1 MKNNIIKFANE
12 KFGEIR
18 TINNDGEAWFAGKD
32 IAEVLGYSNAT
43 KAIIAHVDDEDK
55 MMVMVE
61 AQSQNGTLLN
71 KTKTAFINESGLYAL
86 ILGSKLPQAKEFK
99 RWVTAEVLPQI
110 RKTGG
115 YIPVHD
121 AEGNELSDEEFFL
134 RAQMILQKTIDA
146 KDELIAQQQ
155 RLLADQHRMLGEQ
168 QQLLEEQQP
177 LVQFAEAVKL
187 SDDCYCI
194 GDVANIIAS
203 NNIPMGRQ
211 RLFNWLRRN
220 KYMFKNS
227 RKPMQRWV
235 EKGVFTVHIYTYHDV
250 YGHQRSYPTTMVTGL
265 GVQHLLD
272 KFKALNS

>member
-1 MKNNIIKFANE
+1 
-12 KFGEIR
+12 
-18 TINNDGEAWFAGKD
+18 
-32 IAEVLGYSNAT
+32 
-43 KAIIAHVDDEDK
+43 
-55 MMVMVE
+55 MV
-61 AQSQNGTLLN
+61 
-71 KTKTAFINESGLYAL
+71 K
-86 ILGSKLPQAKEFK
+86 
-99 RWVTAEVLPQI
+99 
-110 RKTGG
+110 
-115 YIPVHD
+115 
-121 AEGNELSDEEFFL
+121 
-134 RAQMILQKTIDA
+134 
-146 KDELIAQQQ
+146 
-155 RLLADQHRMLGEQ
+155 
-168 QQLLEEQQP
+168 
-177 LVQFAEAVKL
+177 FAEAVKL

-227 RKPMQRWV
+227 RKPMQRWI

>member
-1 MKNNIIKFANE
+1 MENKIIKFANE

-18 TINNDGEAWFAGKD
+18 TMNNDGEAWFVGKD
-32 IAEVLGYSNAT
+32 IAEVLGYKDPS
-43 KAIIAHVDDEDK
+43 KAICDRVDEEDK
-55 MMVMVE
+55 T
-61 AQSQNGTLLN
+61 TLLFQQSGSN
-71 KTKTAFINESGLYAL
+71 YKSRTAFINESGLYSL
-86 ILGSKLPQAKEFK
+86 ILGSKLDSAKEFK

-155 RLLADQHRMLGEQ
+155 RLLADQHRLLGEQ

-177 LVQFAEAVKL
+177 MVKFAEAVKL

-227 RKPMQRWV
+227 RKPMQRWI
-235 EKGVFTVHIYTYHDV
+235 EKGVFTVHIYTCHDV